1 MQNQEDITR
10 EKNIKTVSV
19 IGVIANVFL
28 LVIKGVIGFISGSQA
43 MIADSLNSAGDIFA
57 SFMSYVGAK
66 LALKPKD
73 KDHPYGH
80 GKAEYIFSFIISISM
95 ILASIFMV
103 KTSLESIIY
112 KKKVIFS
119 YTLLVICLVT
129 IFIKAILYIYT
140 KKKYK
145 ETNSILVKASMEDH
159 RNDIFVTGGTLIGVI
174 SSYFG
179 IYIVDALVGIF
190 ISFWI
195 IYVGIKL
202 LRDSYIVLMDTSLEE
217 KVYEEIIN
225 QVESDEN
232 ILHVDDILS
241 KPVGNKY
248 IIILKISMD
257 GDMKLEK
264 AHNIGGK
271 IKEDLI
277 NKYDF
282 ITDVI
287 THINPHTI

>member
-1 MQNQEDITR
+1 MQNENDITR
-10 EKNIKTVSV
+10 EKGIKTVSI

-28 LVIKGVIGFISGSQA
+28 LGIKGVIGFISGSQA

-73 KDHPYGH
+73 KNHPYGH

-95 ILASIFMV
+95 ILASIFMI
-103 KTSLESIIY
+103 KTSIESIVN
-112 KKKVIFS
+112 KKAVIFS
-119 YTLLVICLVT
+119 YTLLIICVVT
-129 IFIKAILYIYT
+129 IFIKVILYIYT
-140 KKKYK
+140 QNKYK

-159 RNDIFVTGGTLIGVI
+159 RNDIFVTVGTLIGVI

-179 IYIVDALVGIF
+179 IYIVDSIIGIS

-195 IYVGIKL
+195 IYVGINL
-202 LRDSYIVLMDTSLEE
+202 LRDSYIVLMDTSLDE
-217 KVYEEIIN
+217 KAYEEIIKL
-225 QVESDEN
+225 VESDEN
-232 ILHVDDILS
+232 ILHVDDVLS

-277 NKYDF
+277 NKYDY

-287 THINPHTI
+287 THINPHTL

>member
-1 MQNQEDITR
+1 MQNENDITR
-10 EKNIKTVSV
+10 EKCIKTVSI

-28 LVIKGVIGFISGSQA
+28 LGIKGVIGFISGSQA

-73 KDHPYGH
+73 KNHPYGH

-95 ILASIFMV
+95 IIASIFMI
-103 KTSLESIIY
+103 KTSIESIVQ
-112 KKKVIFS
+112 KKAVIFS
-119 YTLLVICLVT
+119 YTLLVICVVT
-129 IFIKAILYIYT
+129 IFTKVILYIYT
-140 KKKYK
+140 KNKYK

-159 RNDIFVTGGTLIGVI
+159 RNDIFVTVGTLIGVI

-179 IYIVDALVGIF
+179 IYIVDSIIGII

-195 IYVGIKL
+195 IYVGINL
-202 LRDSYIVLMDTSLEE
+202 LRDSYIVLMDTSLDE
-217 KVYEEIIN
+217 KAYEEIIKL
-225 QVESDEN
+225 VESDEN
-232 ILHVDDILS
+232 ILHVDDVLS

-277 NKYDF
+277 NKYDY

>member
-1 MQNQEDITR
+1 
-10 EKNIKTVSV
+10 
-19 IGVIANVFL
+19 
-28 LVIKGVIGFISGSQA
+28 

-73 KDHPYGH
+73 KNHPYGH

-95 ILASIFMV
+95 ILASIFMI
-103 KTSLESIIY
+103 KTSIESIVY
-112 KKKVIFS
+112 KKAVIFS
-119 YTLLVICLVT
+119 YTLLVICVVT
-129 IFIKAILYIYT
+129 IFTKVILYIYT
-140 KKKYK
+140 KNKYK

-159 RNDIFVTGGTLIGVI
+159 RNDIFVTVGTLIGVI

-179 IYIVDALVGIF
+179 IYIVDSIIGII

-195 IYVGIKL
+195 IYVGINL
-202 LRDSYIVLMDTSLEE
+202 LRDSYIVLMDTSLDE
-217 KVYEEIIN
+217 KAYEEIIKL
-225 QVESDEN
+225 VESDEN
-232 ILHVDDILS
+232 ILHVDDVLS

-277 NKYDF
+277 NKYDY

>member
-1 MQNQEDITR
+1 MQNENDITR
-10 EKNIKTVSV
+10 EKCIKTVSI

-28 LVIKGVIGFISGSQA
+28 LGIKGVIGFISGSQA

-73 KDHPYGH
+73 KNHPYGH

-95 ILASIFMV
+95 ILASIFMI
-103 KTSLESIIY
+103 KTSIESIVY
-112 KKKVIFS
+112 KKAVIFS
-119 YTLLVICLVT
+119 YTLLVICVVT
-129 IFIKAILYIYT
+129 IFTKVILYIYT
-140 KKKYK
+140 KNKYK

-159 RNDIFVTGGTLIGVI
+159 RNDIFVTVGTLIGVI

-179 IYIVDALVGIF
+179 IYIVDSIIGII

-195 IYVGIKL
+195 IYVGINL
-202 LRDSYIVLMDTSLEE
+202 LRDSYIVLMDTSLDE
-217 KVYEEIIN
+217 KAYEEIIKL
-225 QVESDEN
+225 VESDEN
-232 ILHVDDILS
+232 ILHVDDVLS

-277 NKYDF
+277 NKYDY

>member
-1 MQNQEDITR
+1 MQNENDITR
-10 EKNIKTVSV
+10 EKCIKTVSI

-28 LVIKGVIGFISGSQA
+28 LGIKGVIGFISGSQA

-73 KDHPYGH
+73 KNHPYGH

-95 ILASIFMV
+95 ILASIFMI
-103 KTSLESIIY
+103 KTSIESIVH
-112 KKKVIFS
+112 KKEVVFS
-119 YTLLVICLVT
+119 YTLLVICVVT
-129 IFIKAILYIYT
+129 IFTKVILYIYT
-140 KKKYK
+140 KNKYK

-159 RNDIFVTGGTLIGVI
+159 RNDIFVTVGTLIGVI

-179 IYIVDALVGIF
+179 IYIVDSIIGII

-195 IYVGIKL
+195 IYVGINL
-202 LRDSYIVLMDTSLEE
+202 LRDSYIVLMDTSLDE
-217 KVYEEIIN
+217 KAYEEIIKL
-225 QVESDEN
+225 VESDEN
-232 ILHVDDILS
+232 ILHVDDVLS

-277 NKYDF
+277 NKYDY

>member
-1 MQNQEDITR
+1 MQNENDITR
-10 EKNIKTVSV
+10 EKGIKTVSI

-28 LVIKGVIGFISGSQA
+28 LGIKGVIGFISGSQA

-73 KDHPYGH
+73 KNHPYGH

-95 ILASIFMV
+95 ILASIFMI
-103 KTSLESIIY
+103 KTSIESIVN
-112 KKKVIFS
+112 KKAVIFS
-119 YTLLVICLVT
+119 YTLLIICVVT
-129 IFIKAILYIYT
+129 IFTKVILYIYT
-140 KKKYK
+140 KNKYK

-159 RNDIFVTGGTLIGVI
+159 RNDIFVTVGTLIGVI

-179 IYIVDALVGIF
+179 IYIVDSVIGII

-195 IYVGIKL
+195 IYVGINL
-202 LRDSYIVLMDTSLEE
+202 LRDSYIVLMDTSLDE
-217 KVYEEIIN
+217 KAYEDIIKL
-225 QVESDEN
+225 VESDEN
-232 ILHVDDILS
+232 ILHVDDVLS

-277 NKYDF
+277 NKYDY

>member
-1 MQNQEDITR
+1 MQNENDITR
-10 EKNIKTVSV
+10 EKCIKTVSI

-28 LVIKGVIGFISGSQA
+28 LGIKGVIGFISGSQA

-73 KDHPYGH
+73 KNHPYGH

-95 ILASIFMV
+95 ILASIFMI
-103 KTSLESIIY
+103 KTSIESIVQ
-112 KKKVIFS
+112 KKAVIFS
-119 YTLLVICLVT
+119 YTLLVICVVT
-129 IFIKAILYIYT
+129 IFTKVILYIYT
-140 KKKYK
+140 KNKYK

-159 RNDIFVTGGTLIGVI
+159 RNDIFVTVGTLIGVV

-179 IYIVDALVGIF
+179 IYIVDSIIGII

-195 IYVGIKL
+195 IYVGINL
-202 LRDSYIVLMDTSLEE
+202 LRDSYIVLMDTSLDE
-217 KVYEEIIN
+217 KAYEEIIKL
-225 QVESDEN
+225 VESDEN
-232 ILHVDDILS
+232 ILHVDDVLS

-277 NKYDF
+277 NKYDY

>member
-1 MQNQEDITR
+1 MQNENDITR
-10 EKNIKTVSV
+10 EKGIKTVSI

-28 LVIKGVIGFISGSQA
+28 LGIKGVIGFISGSQA

-73 KDHPYGH
+73 KNHPYGH

-95 ILASIFMV
+95 ILASIFMI
-103 KTSLESIIY
+103 KTSIESIVN
-112 KKKVIFS
+112 KKAVIFS
-119 YTLLVICLVT
+119 YTLLIICVVT
-129 IFIKAILYIYT
+129 IFIKVILYIYT
-140 KKKYK
+140 QNKYK

-159 RNDIFVTGGTLIGVI
+159 RNDIFVTVGTLIGVI

-179 IYIVDALVGIF
+179 IYIVDSIIGIS

-195 IYVGIKL
+195 IYVGINL
-202 LRDSYIVLMDTSLEE
+202 LRDSYIVLMDTSLDE
-217 KVYEEIIN
+217 KAYEEIIKL
-225 QVESDEN
+225 VESDEN
-232 ILHVDDILS
+232 ILHVDDVLS

-277 NKYDF
+277 NKYDY
-282 ITDVI
+282 IIDVI
-287 THINPHTI
+287 THINPHTL

>member
-1 MQNQEDITR
+1 MQNENDITR
-10 EKNIKTVSV
+10 EKCIKTVSI

-28 LVIKGVIGFISGSQA
+28 LGIKGVIGFISGSQA

-73 KDHPYGH
+73 KNHPYGH

-95 ILASIFMV
+95 ILASIFMI
-103 KTSLESIIY
+103 KTSIESIVY
-112 KKKVIFS
+112 KKAVIFS
-119 YTLLVICLVT
+119 YTLLVICVVT
-129 IFIKAILYIYT
+129 IFTKVILYIYT
-140 KKKYK
+140 KNKYK

-159 RNDIFVTGGTLIGVI
+159 RNDIFVTVGTLIGVI

-179 IYIVDALVGIF
+179 IYIVDSIIGII

-195 IYVGIKL
+195 IYVGINL
-202 LRDSYIVLMDTSLEE
+202 LRDSYIVLMDTSLDE
-217 KVYEEIIN
+217 KAYEEIIKL
-225 QVESDEN
+225 VESDKN
-232 ILHVDDILS
+232 ILHVDDVLS

-277 NKYDF
+277 NKYDY

>member
-10 EKNIKTVSV
+10 EKSIKTVSV
-19 IGVIANVFL
+19 IGVIANIFL

-57 SFMSYVGAK
+57 SFMSYIGAK

-103 KTSLESIIY
+103 KTSLESIVY
-112 KKKVIFS
+112 KKKVVFS
-119 YTLLVICLVT
+119 YTLLIICVVT

-159 RNDIFVTGGTLIGVI
+159 RNDIFVTLGTLIGVI
-174 SSYFG
+174 SSYYG
-179 IYIVDALVGIF
+179 IYIVDALVGIL
-190 ISFWI
+190 ISIWI

-202 LRDSYIVLMDTSLEE
+202 LRDSYVVLMDTSLEE
-217 KVYEEIIN
+217 KVYEEIIK
-225 QVESDEN
+225 QVENEEN

>member
-1 MQNQEDITR
+1 MQNENDITR
-10 EKNIKTVSV
+10 EKCIKTVSI

-28 LVIKGVIGFISGSQA
+28 LGIKGVIGFISSSQA

-73 KDHPYGH
+73 KNHPYGH

-95 ILASIFMV
+95 IIASIFMI
-103 KTSLESIIY
+103 KTSIESIVY
-112 KKKVIFS
+112 KKAVIFS
-119 YTLLVICLVT
+119 YTLLVICVVT
-129 IFIKAILYIYT
+129 IFTKVILYIYT
-140 KKKYK
+140 KNKYK

-159 RNDIFVTGGTLIGVI
+159 RNDIFVTVGTLIGVI

-179 IYIVDALVGIF
+179 IYIVDSIIGII

-195 IYVGIKL
+195 IYVGINL
-202 LRDSYIVLMDTSLEE
+202 LRDSYIVLMDTSLDE
-217 KVYEEIIN
+217 KAYEEIIKL
-225 QVESDEN
+225 VESDEN

-264 AHNIGGK
+264 AHNIGGR
-271 IKEDLI
+271 IKEELI
-277 NKYDF
+277 NKYDY
-282 ITDVI
+282 IIDVI

>member
-1 MQNQEDITR
+1 MQNENDITR
-10 EKNIKTVSV
+10 EKCIKTVSI

-28 LVIKGVIGFISGSQA
+28 LGIKGVIGFISGSQA

-95 ILASIFMV
+95 ILASIFMI
-103 KTSLESIIY
+103 KTSIESIVH
-112 KKKVIFS
+112 KKEVVFS
-119 YTLLVICLVT
+119 YTLLVICVVT
-129 IFIKAILYIYT
+129 IFTKVILYIYT

-159 RNDIFVTGGTLIGVI
+159 RNDIFVTVGTLIGVI

-179 IYIVDALVGIF
+179 IYIVDSIIGII

-195 IYVGIKL
+195 IYVGINL
-202 LRDSYIVLMDTSLEE
+202 LRDSYIVLMDTSLDE
-217 KVYEEIIN
+217 KAYEEIIKL
-225 QVESDEN
+225 VESNEN
-232 ILHVDDILS
+232 ILHVDDVLS

-277 NKYDF
+277 NKYDY

>member
-1 MQNQEDITR
+1 MQNENDITR
-10 EKNIKTVSV
+10 EKGIKTVSI

-28 LVIKGVIGFISGSQA
+28 LGIKGVIGFISGSQA

-73 KDHPYGH
+73 KNHPYGH

-95 ILASIFMV
+95 IIASIFMI
-103 KTSLESIIY
+103 KTSIESIVH
-112 KKKVIFS
+112 KKAVIFS
-119 YTLLVICLVT
+119 YTLLVICVVT
-129 IFIKAILYIYT
+129 IFIKVILYIYT
-140 KKKYK
+140 QNKYK

-159 RNDIFVTGGTLIGVI
+159 RNDIFVTVGTLIGVI

-179 IYIVDALVGIF
+179 IYIVDSIIGII

-195 IYVGIKL
+195 IYVGINL
-202 LRDSYIVLMDTSLEE
+202 LRDSYIVLMDTSLDE
-217 KVYEEIIN
+217 KAYEEIIKL
-225 QVESDEN
+225 VESDEN
-232 ILHVDDILS
+232 ILHVDDVLS

-277 NKYDF
+277 NKYDY

-287 THINPHTI
+287 THINPHTL

>member
-1 MQNQEDITR
+1 MQNENDITR
-10 EKNIKTVSV
+10 EKCIKTVSI

-28 LVIKGVIGFISGSQA
+28 LGIKGVIGFISGSQA

-95 ILASIFMV
+95 ILASIFMI
-103 KTSLESIIY
+103 KTSIESIVH
-112 KKKVIFS
+112 KKEVVFS
-119 YTLLVICLVT
+119 YTLLVICVVT
-129 IFIKAILYIYT
+129 IFTKVILYIYT
-140 KKKYK
+140 KNKYK

-159 RNDIFVTGGTLIGVI
+159 RNDIFVTVGTLIGVI

-179 IYIVDALVGIF
+179 IYIVDSIIGII

-195 IYVGIKL
+195 IYVGINL
-202 LRDSYIVLMDTSLEE
+202 LRDSYIVLMDTSLDE
-217 KVYEEIIN
+217 KAYEEIIKL
-225 QVESDEN
+225 VESDEN
-232 ILHVDDILS
+232 ILHVDDVLS

-277 NKYDF
+277 NKYDY

-287 THINPHTI
+287 THINPHTL

>member
-1 MQNQEDITR
+1 MQNKNDITR
-10 EKNIKTVSV
+10 EKCIKTVSI

-28 LVIKGVIGFISGSQA
+28 LGIKGVIGFISGSQA

-73 KDHPYGH
+73 KNHPYGH

-95 ILASIFMV
+95 ILASIFMI
-103 KTSLESIIY
+103 KTSIESIVH
-112 KKKVIFS
+112 KKEVVFS
-119 YTLLVICLVT
+119 YTLLVICVVT
-129 IFIKAILYIYT
+129 IFTKVILYIYT
-140 KKKYK
+140 KNKYK

-159 RNDIFVTGGTLIGVI
+159 RNDIFVTVGTLIGVI

-179 IYIVDALVGIF
+179 IYIVDSIIGII

-195 IYVGIKL
+195 IYVGINL
-202 LRDSYIVLMDTSLEE
+202 LRDSYIVLMDTSLDE
-217 KVYEEIIN
+217 KAYEEIIKL
-225 QVESDEN
+225 VESNEN
-232 ILHVDDILS
+232 ILHVDDVLS

-277 NKYDF
+277 NKYDY

>member
-1 MQNQEDITR
+1 MQNENDITR
-10 EKNIKTVSV
+10 EKCIKTVSI

-28 LVIKGVIGFISGSQA
+28 LGIKGVIGFISGSQA

-73 KDHPYGH
+73 KNHPYGH

-95 ILASIFMV
+95 IIASIFMI
-103 KTSLESIIY
+103 KTSIESIVY
-112 KKKVIFS
+112 KKAVIFS
-119 YTLLVICLVT
+119 YTLLVICVVT
-129 IFIKAILYIYT
+129 IFTKVILYIYT
-140 KKKYK
+140 KNKYK

-159 RNDIFVTGGTLIGVI
+159 RNDIFVTVGTLIGVI

-179 IYIVDALVGIF
+179 IYIVDSIIGII

-195 IYVGIKL
+195 IYVGINL
-202 LRDSYIVLMDTSLEE
+202 LRDSYIVLMDTSLDE
-217 KVYEEIIN
+217 KAYEEIIKL
-225 QVESDEN
+225 VESDEN
-232 ILHVDDILS
+232 ILHVDDVLS

-277 NKYDF
+277 NKYDY

>member
-1 MQNQEDITR
+1 MQNENDITR
-10 EKNIKTVSV
+10 EKCIKTVSI

-28 LVIKGVIGFISGSQA
+28 LGIKGVIGFISGSQA

-73 KDHPYGH
+73 KNHPYGH

-95 ILASIFMV
+95 ILASIFMI
-103 KTSLESIIY
+103 KTSIESIVY
-112 KKKVIFS
+112 KKAVIFS
-119 YTLLVICLVT
+119 YTLLVICVVT
-129 IFIKAILYIYT
+129 IFTKVILYIYT
-140 KKKYK
+140 KNKYK

-159 RNDIFVTGGTLIGVI
+159 RNDIFVTVGTLIGVI

-179 IYIVDALVGIF
+179 IYIVDSIIGII

-195 IYVGIKL
+195 IYVGINL
-202 LRDSYIVLMDTSLEE
+202 LRDSYIVLMDTSLDE
-217 KVYEEIIN
+217 KAYEDIIKL
-225 QVESDEN
+225 VESDEN
-232 ILHVDDILS
+232 ILHVDDVLS

-277 NKYDF
+277 NKYDY

>member
-1 MQNQEDITR
+1 MQNENDITR
-10 EKNIKTVSV
+10 EKCIKTVSI

-28 LVIKGVIGFISGSQA
+28 LGIKGVIGFISGSQA

-73 KDHPYGH
+73 KNHPYGH

-95 ILASIFMV
+95 ILASIFMI
-103 KTSLESIIY
+103 KTSIESIVY
-112 KKKVIFS
+112 KKAVIFS
-119 YTLLVICLVT
+119 YMLLVICVVT
-129 IFIKAILYIYT
+129 IFTKVILYIYT
-140 KKKYK
+140 KNKYK

-159 RNDIFVTGGTLIGVI
+159 RNDIFVTVGTLIGVI

-179 IYIVDALVGIF
+179 IYIVDSIIGII

-195 IYVGIKL
+195 IYVGINL
-202 LRDSYIVLMDTSLEE
+202 LRDSYIVLMDTSLDE
-217 KVYEEIIN
+217 KAYEEIIKL
-225 QVESDEN
+225 VESDEN
-232 ILHVDDILS
+232 ILHVDDVLS

-277 NKYDF
+277 NKYDY

>member
-1 MQNQEDITR
+1 MQNENDITR
-10 EKNIKTVSV
+10 EKCIKTVSI

-28 LVIKGVIGFISGSQA
+28 LGIKGVIGFISGSQA

-73 KDHPYGH
+73 KNHPYGH

-95 ILASIFMV
+95 ILASIFMI
-103 KTSLESIIY
+103 KTSIESIVY
-112 KKKVIFS
+112 KKAVIFS
-119 YTLLVICLVT
+119 YTLLVICVVT
-129 IFIKAILYIYT
+129 IFTKVILYIYT
-140 KKKYK
+140 KNKYK

-159 RNDIFVTGGTLIGVI
+159 RNDIFVTVGTLIGVI

-179 IYIVDALVGIF
+179 IYIVDSVIGII

-195 IYVGIKL
+195 IYVGINL
-202 LRDSYIVLMDTSLEE
+202 LRDSYIVLMDTSLDE
-217 KVYEEIIN
+217 KAYEDIIKL
-225 QVESDEN
+225 VESDEN
-232 ILHVDDILS
+232 ILHVDDVLS

-277 NKYDF
+277 NKYDY

>member
-10 EKNIKTVSV
+10 EKSIKTVSIV
-19 IGVIANVFL
+19 GVIANVFL